1 MACQNWRKL
10 LLIAVIIQA
19 ISGPCVAL
27 DLQNVLVVETPK
39 KNEEPS
45 KLTIVHKPDS
55 VSMVKEI
62 QSIPAHDIS
71 PVITLALGLT
81 PTQGVH
87 WKGLRV
93 GNIFKR
99 PSANVLIA
107 VTDVPIDNKFGIDH
121 SYTSYR
127 VDESAKTV
135 TGNAFLDMV
144 HGPNKENV
152 ATYVSNV
159 FEKKPLTVSI
169 SASYEVAQAGFGN
182 QGKSFSVFLDGLD
195 EKFHVASPSDD
206 HLFDSLSA
214 SKEATLKE
222 FEKFNF
228 GKGMRELLYELAL
241 HPLVIKMYLITDV
254 HFNVEKKLMIV
265 TLPDDK
271 KIPFDMNKRS
281 DYIFF
286 AEIFTM
292 LKSLEIIKAN
302 KDLIHDDAPDVYTY
316 SISSIKAL
324 DMEHGKDSNQVH
336 AAIRVLHHVVPKIYK
351 SFNEMYDGEALIE
364 LLSRGSSGRL
374 VFERPEQAKKMYE
387 HVKPHLHVQHE
398 QDFRHRLP
406 FIHLKKNLGTNM
418 VNGICHS
425 LNGLLN
431 LFGSKAKI
439 DCHGQS
445 SDARVGRSLMAAAT
459 TNSPLTEK
467 NFLKRLN
474 ISPVYTS
481 DYPVIF
487 NIILWLMII
496 LAIGLYVTAAVMWDM
511 DPGRDSIIYRMTSQR
526 IKTD

>member
-107 VTDVPIDNKFGIDH
+107 VTDVPIDHVNSIIAIITLDNKFGIDH

-182 QGKSFSVFLDGLD
+182 QGKSFSMFLDGLD

-228 GKGMRELLYELAL
+228 GK
-241 HPLVIKMYLITDV
+241 DV

-387 HVKPHLHVQHE
+387 HVKPHLHVQ
-398 QDFRHRLP
+398 
-406 FIHLKKNLGTNM
+406 GTNM